1 MDITS
6 DLPDKQTVSESPSA
20 PRKSAIKIECDDET
34 GQKPQQHEVTLGV
47 HVAWYTTSISKG
59 NRNCLGAARLLCM
72 TEVSDLPDPVAG
84 CRRLPGIRMLRRND
98 LVWASG
104 NSRSALDQRTYT

>member
-1 MDITS
+1 
-6 DLPDKQTVSESPSA
+6 
-20 PRKSAIKIECDDET
+20 
-34 GQKPQQHEVTLGV
+34 
-47 HVAWYTTSISKG
+47 
-59 NRNCLGAARLLCM
+59 M

-104 NSRSALDQRTYT
+104 NSRSALDQRTLRLELVQSYRNAKRQEKWEATPKLDLERRVIGKVMRRLNQALGFSEAALLLWR